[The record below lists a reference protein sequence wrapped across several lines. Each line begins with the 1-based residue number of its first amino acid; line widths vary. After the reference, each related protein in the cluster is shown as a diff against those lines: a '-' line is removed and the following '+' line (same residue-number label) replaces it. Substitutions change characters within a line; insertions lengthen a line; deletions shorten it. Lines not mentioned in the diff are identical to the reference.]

1 MSTNFTKKLL
11 LSKKQPSK
19 GQKFQLKVIVVTS
32 HVKYIT
38 AELMLTINSVQKEFR
53 VYKFKFK
60 NIRN

>member
-38 AELMLTINSVQKEFR
+38 AELMLTINSVQKECR